1 MKIWIRRLRQ
11 DASALLVV
19 MVLSAASL
27 MILAGTM
34 QWTSTTSNL
43 NDRAVRHSVA
53 LAAAEAATE
62 NVIAALATDFAKQGA
77 AEVNGKVSTYK
88 LRVPKAAES
97 AHWGKFKF
105 SNGKKQN

>member
-27 MILAGTM
+27 LILASTM

-53 LAAAEAATE
+53 TAEAATE
-62 NVIAALATDFAKQGA
+62 KVITALATDFAQQGPA
-77 AEVNGKVSTYK
+77 VVNGNAPAYK
-88 LRVPKAAES
+88 SRVPKSAES
-97 AHWGKFKF
+97 AHWGKFK
-105 SNGKKQN
+105 